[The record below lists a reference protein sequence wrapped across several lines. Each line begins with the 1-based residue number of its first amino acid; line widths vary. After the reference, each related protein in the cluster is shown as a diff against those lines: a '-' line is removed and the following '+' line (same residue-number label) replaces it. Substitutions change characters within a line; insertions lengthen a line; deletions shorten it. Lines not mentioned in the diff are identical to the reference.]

1 MNPDLLYAKLPF
13 LYSIRKERCQM
24 ILKYFETA
32 PDWLADYFKIEYL
45 PPNTVFISEGASA
58 SYVYLIADGIVK
70 ATDYRILGIEFDF
83 MHFDKVYA
91 FGGME
96 VLMKL
101 PEYRTTLTTVTDCN
115 IVRIPRDQYEKW
127 LLYDLEAMKIES
139 HLACEYL
146 LEQARLARAYLFL
159 QGADRLAMLLV
170 TKYEKYAK
178 DGVYYARSNRR
189 SLANEAGLSIKTTSR
204 SIKQLADDGLI
215 TPYERALS
223 VTKEQYL
230 RLKERIGKIMDC
242 NELH

>member
-1 MNPDLLYAKLPF
+1 MNPNLLFAKLPF
-13 LYSIRKERCQM
+13 LYSIRKERCEM

-45 PPNTVFISEGASA
+45 PPNTVFVSEGAPA
-58 SYVYLIADGIVK
+58 GYVYLIADGIVK

-115 IVRIPRDQYEKW
+115 MVRIPRDQYETW
-127 LLYDLEAMKIES
+127 LLHDLDAMKLEA

-223 VTKEQYL
+223 VTQEQFL

>member
-1 MNPDLLYAKLPF
+1 MNSELLYQKLPF
-13 LYSIRKERCQM
+13 LHSIRKERCEM

-32 PDWLADYFKIEYL
+32 PDQLADFFKIEYL
-45 PPNTVFISEGASA
+45 PPNTVFIREGTPA
-58 SYVYLIADGIVK
+58 SYVYLTADGIVK

-96 VLMKL
+96 VLMHL

-115 IVRIPRDQYEKW
+115 LLRIPRDQYEKW
-127 LLYDLEAMKIES
+127 LLNDLEALKIES
-139 HLACEYL
+139 NLACEYL

-159 QGADRLAMLLV
+159 QGEDRLAMLLV
-170 TKYEKYAK
+170 SKYEKYAK

-189 SLANEAGLSIKTTSR
+189 NLANEAGLSIKTTSR
-204 SIKQLADDGLI
+204 AVKQLAEDSLI
-215 TPYERALS
+215 TAYERSLS
-223 VTKEQYL
+223 VNEEQYL
-230 RLKERIGKIMDC
+230 KLRERIGKVIDC